1 MPRLADRS
9 QPLAPAALD
18 VAPEIARASTLPGA
32 FYGDAALHALA
43 RERVFA
49 PSWQWLGDDGR
60 VRVPGA
66 VWPLVLLPGCLDEPV
81 LVTRDR
87 DDRLHA
93 LSNVCTHRGA
103 RVCDGA
109 GTETVLRCRYHGRR
123 FALDGRFLSMPEFE
137 GVEGFPSP
145 DDDLPRLALAG
156 WRQFL
161 FASLDP
167 EPAVPFAELIAPV
180 EERVGWLPIE
190 QATFQPA
197 HSRDYLVRAHWA
209 LYLDNYLEGFHVPF
223 VHAGL
228 AESLDYASYRTE
240 LFARGSLQIGV
251 ARGAEDAFDLPA
263 SSPDRGQRVAAYYFW
278 LFPNLM
284 LNVYPWGISV
294 NVVQPLGPERTKV
307 SFLSYAWDPAGPRT
321 AGVSSLDRVERED
334 EEVVESVQV
343 GVRSRRYRRGRFSPA
358 REQGVH
364 HFHRLLAAA
373 LAAPGASG
381 EEAR

>member
-1 MPRLADRS
+1 MARLPSPRA
-9 QPLAPAALD
+9 LAPADLE

-32 FYGDAALHALA
+32 FYGDAALHELA

-49 PSWQWLGDDGR
+49 ASWQWLGDDGR

-66 VWPLVLLPGCLDEPV
+66 VWPQVLLPGCLDEPV
-81 LVTRDR
+81 VVTRDR
-87 DDRLHA
+87 EDRLHA

-103 RVCDGA
+103 RVCDGE
-109 GTETVLRCRYHGRR
+109 GVETVLRCRYHGRR
-123 FALDGRFLSMPEFE
+123 FGLDGRFVSMPEFD

-145 DDDLPRLALAG
+145 ADDLPRLGLAR

-161 FASLDP
+161 FASLA
-167 EPAVPFAELIAPV
+167 PAVPFDELIAPV

-190 QATFQPA
+190 QATFQPG

-209 LYLDNYLEGFHVPF
+209 LYCDNYLEGFHIPF

-228 AESLDYASYRTE
+228 AESLDYAAYRSE
-240 LFARGSLQIGV
+240 LFAWSSLQVGV
-251 ARGAEDAFDLPA
+251 ARGAEESFDLPA

-284 LNVYPWGISV
+284 INVYPWGLSV

-307 SFLSYAWDPAGPRT
+307 SFLAYAWDPAGPRT
-321 AGVSSLDRVERED
+321 FGASSLDRVERED

-343 GVRSRRYRRGRFSPA
+343 GVRSRLYGRGRYSPA
-358 REQGVH
+358 REPCVH

-373 LAAPGASG
+373 LAGERP

>member
-1 MPRLADRS
+1 
-9 QPLAPAALD
+9 

-32 FYGDAALHALA
+32 FYGDAALHELA
-43 RERVFA
+43 KERVFA
-49 PSWQWLGDDGR
+49 PSWQWLGDDAR

-66 VWPLVLLPGCLDEPV
+66 VWPQVLLPGCLDEPV
-81 LVTRDR
+81 VVTRDR

-103 RVCDGA
+103 RVCDGE
-109 GTETVLRCRYHGRR
+109 GVETVLRCRYHGRR
-123 FALDGRFLSMPEFE
+123 FGLDGRFVSMPEFD

-145 DDDLPRLALAG
+145 ADDLPRLGLAR

-161 FASLDP
+161 FASLA
-167 EPAVPFAELIAPV
+167 PAVAFEELIAPV

-209 LYLDNYLEGFHVPF
+209 LYCDNYLEGFHIPF

-228 AESLDYASYRTE
+228 AESLDYAGYRSE
-240 LFARGSLQIGV
+240 LFGWSNLQVGV
-251 ARGAEDAFDLPA
+251 ARGAEEAFDLPA
-263 SSPDRGQRVAAYYFW
+263 SSPDRGERVAAYYFW

-284 LNVYPWGISV
+284 LNVYPWGLSV
-294 NVVQPLGPERTKV
+294 NVVRPLGPDRTKV
-307 SFLSYAWDPAGPRT
+307 SFLAYAWDPAGPRT
-321 AGVSSLDRVERED
+321 TGASSLDRVERED

-343 GVRSRRYRRGRFSPA
+343 GVRSRLYGRGRYSPA
-358 REQGVH
+358 RERGVH

-373 LAAPGASG
+373 LAG
-381 EEAR
+381 EPRQVKR

>member
-1 MPRLADRS
+1 MTRRLDPA
-9 QPLAPAALD
+9 PPAAADLE
-18 VAPEIARASTLPGA
+18 VAPEIARASTLTGA
-32 FYGDAALHALA
+32 FYGDAALHELA
-43 RERVFA
+43 KERVFA
-49 PSWQWLGDDGR
+49 PSWQWLGDDAR

-66 VWPLVLLPGCLDEPV
+66 VWPQVLLPGCLDEPV
-81 LVTRDR
+81 VVTRDR

-103 RVCDGA
+103 RVCDGE
-109 GTETVLRCRYHGRR
+109 GVETVLRCRYHGRR
-123 FALDGRFLSMPEFE
+123 FGLDGRFVSMPEFD

-145 DDDLPRLALAG
+145 ADDLPRLGLAR

-161 FASLDP
+161 FASLA
-167 EPAVPFAELIAPV
+167 PAVAFEELIAPV

-190 QATFQPA
+190 QATFQPDC
-197 HSRDYLVRAHWA
+197 SRDYLVRAHWA
-209 LYLDNYLEGFHVPF
+209 LYCDNYLEGFHIPF

-228 AESLDYASYRTE
+228 AESLDYASYRSE
-240 LFARGSLQIGV
+240 LFRWSNLQVGV

-284 LNVYPWGISV
+284 LNVYPWGLSV
-294 NVVQPLGPERTKV
+294 NVVRPLGPERTRI
-307 SFLSYAWDPAGPRT
+307 SFLAYAWDPAGPRT
-321 AGVSSLDRVERED
+321 SGAASLDRVERED

-343 GVRSRRYRRGRFSPA
+343 GVRSRLYGRGRYSPA

-373 LAAPGASG
+373 LAG
-381 EEAR
+381 ERGR